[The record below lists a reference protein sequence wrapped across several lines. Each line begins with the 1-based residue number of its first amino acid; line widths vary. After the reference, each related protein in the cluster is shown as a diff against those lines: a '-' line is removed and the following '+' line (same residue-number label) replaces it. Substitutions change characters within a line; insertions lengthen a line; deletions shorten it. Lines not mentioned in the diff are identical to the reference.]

1 MAKHAVPS
9 SEWFDREAVNKF
21 MTCDTFKGTK
31 IL

>member
-9 SEWFDREAVNKF
+9 SEWFDREAVNEF
-21 MTCDTFKGTK
+21 MICDTFKGTK